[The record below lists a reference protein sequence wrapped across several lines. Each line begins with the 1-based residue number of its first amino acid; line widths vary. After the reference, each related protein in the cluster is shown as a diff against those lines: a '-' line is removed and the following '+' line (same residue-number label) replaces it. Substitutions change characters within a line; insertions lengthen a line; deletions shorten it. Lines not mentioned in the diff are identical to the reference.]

1 MGGCQNYGRF
11 LGTLNIRCRIII
23 GLQRGVIIL
32 TTTHIGFGGSGLMG
46 LGFGSFG
53 FHEGF
58 EAEGIGAYRLPCRGL
73 GLYILWRRFAPKND
87 PD

>member
-1 MGGCQNYGRF
+1 
-11 LGTLNIRCRIII
+11 
-23 GLQRGVIIL
+23 
-32 TTTHIGFGGSGLMG
+32 MG

-58 EAEGIGAYRLPCRGL
+58 EAEGIGAYSLPRRGL

-87 PD
+87 PE